1 MPFTYMGTKKQIVSD
16 VAEVIARARKGP
28 FLDLFAG
35 ISTVATAVAPS
46 RPVWCND
53 AERFAYDLA
62 TAKFTSPTSPIIDA
76 DTLSGITEYQ
86 ALNRHSLLR
95 SFGSWILE
103 EDELL
108 LTGRIRRVS
117 EFTRRQIEF
126 CTSRQAERFRTKH
139 RQDRRAPYALF
150 LLTHSGGYF
159 GARQATDID
168 SLKFAFDKLLAEAKI
183 DVNQHRW
190 YMLALC
196 RACFSVAN
204 TTGHFAQ
211 YLEVKTSTLNRFR
224 LRRRRD
230 VFAEW
235 AAALKEL
242 RPYGT
247 PDWRSQNKTFRSDA
261 NVLLR
266 QLGRESSGPAVV
278 YADPPYTADQY
289 SRYYHLLDTLL
300 TYDYPK
306 IEGKGQYRPERFV
319 SEFSL
324 RSKVVEAFGTLVENA
339 AQLGAE
345 LIINYPENGLLPGTE
360 ESILPLLRKHFRQA
374 ELAKVIDHEHSSLG
388 ASKGVERSAVR
399 EMIFYAS

>member
-1 MPFTYMGTKKQIVSD
+1 MSLKRPLFSSI
-16 VAEVIARARKGP
+16 AESQTPRIQRG
-28 FLDLFAG
+28 
-35 ISTVATAVAPS
+35 
-46 RPVWCND
+46 
-53 AERFAYDLA
+53 
-62 TAKFTSPTSPIIDA
+62 
-76 DTLSGITEYQ
+76 
-86 ALNRHSLLR
+86 LLR

-108 LTGRIRRVS
+108 LTAGIRRVS
-117 EFTRRQIEF
+117 EFTKRQIEF
-126 CTSRQAERFRTKH
+126 CTSRQAQQFRTKH
-139 RQDRRAPYALF
+139 RKSRRASYALF
-150 LLTHSGGYF
+150 LLTYSGGYF
-159 GARQATDID
+159 GARQAADID
-168 SLKFAFDKLLAEAKI
+168 SLKFAFDRLLAEGKI

-196 RACFSVAN
+196 RALFSVAN

-211 YLEVKTSTLNRFR
+211 YLEVKGSTLNRFR

-242 RPYGT
+242 QPHGT
-247 PDWRSQNKTFRSDA
+247 PDWRSHNKTFRSDA
-261 NVLLR
+261 NALLQ
-266 QLGRESSGPAVV
+266 QLKTESSAPAVV

-300 TYDYPK
+300 TYDYPQ
-306 IEGKGQYRPERFV
+306 IQGKGQYRPERFV

-324 RSKVVEAFGTLVENA
+324 RSKVVNAFEALVANA
-339 AQLGAE
+339 AHLDAD

-360 ESILPLLRKHFRQA
+360 RSILPMLRKYFRRA
-374 ELAKVIDHEHSSLG
+374 ELAKVINHEHSSLG
-388 ASKGVERSAVR
+388 ASKGVERAAVR

>member
-16 VAEVIARARKGP
+16 VADVIARARKGP

-35 ISTVATAVAPS
+35 ISTVATAVAPA

-62 TAKFTSPTSPIIDA
+62 TAKFTSLTSPIINSDV
-76 DTLSGITEYQ
+76 LGGIAEYQ
-86 ALNRHSLLR
+86 AQNRYSLLR

-108 LTGRIRRVS
+108 LTGKIRRIS
-117 EFTRRQIEF
+117 EFNRRQIEF

-139 RQDRRAPYALF
+139 KQDRRAPYALF

-159 GARQATDID
+159 GVRQAADID
-168 SLKFAFDKLLAEAKI
+168 SLKFAFDKLLAEARI
-183 DVNQHRW
+183 DIDQHRW

-211 YLEVKTSTLNRFR
+211 YLEVKTASLNRFR

-242 RPYGT
+242 RPYGS
-247 PDWRSQNKTFRSDA
+247 PDWRSQNRTFRSDA
-261 NVLLR
+261 NVLLQ
-266 QLGRESSGPAVV
+266 QLGRESSVPAVV
-278 YADPPYTADQY
+278 YADPPYTGDQY

-324 RSKVVEAFGTLVENA
+324 KSKVVQAFEKLVANA
-339 AQLGAE
+339 AHLGAD
-345 LIINYPENGLLPGTE
+345 LIINYPENGLLPGTK
-360 ESILPLLRKHFRQA
+360 ESILPLLRKYFRQV

-399 EMIFYAS
+399 EMIFYAG